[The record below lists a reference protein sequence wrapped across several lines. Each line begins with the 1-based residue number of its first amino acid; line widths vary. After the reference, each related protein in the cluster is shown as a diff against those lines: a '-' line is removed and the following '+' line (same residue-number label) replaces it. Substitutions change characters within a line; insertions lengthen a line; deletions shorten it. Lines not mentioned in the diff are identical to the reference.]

1 MGRDQ
6 HDPISRSCAGP
17 GTRHVHTCVA
27 LVTDHDI
34 ISDSPWPVTQ
44 DLVREGLDANTKRLR
59 EALLQVAIE
68 LAHQPETTASA
79 HGRRS

>member
-1 MGRDQ
+1 MTPYPEAALASELDM
-6 HDPISRSCAGP
+6 SY
-17 GTRHVHTCVA
+17 TCVA
-27 LVTDHDI
+27 LVTDHDV

-68 LAHQPETTASA
+68 LAGKPEAATPA